1 MNAETAIKDLWF
13 VDMKKKDE
21 LTRSMTLEIT
31 HEAFDTKMSLDMGSV
46 VNGKDVIQTD
56 KTMDCFKKFQV
67 VKEEDKIFG
76 I

>member
-1 MNAETAIKDLWF
+1 
-13 VDMKKKDE
+13 
-21 LTRSMTLEIT
+21 MTLEIT